1 MGDKPSEEL
10 DNEMTLEQTKEQLIA
25 KGKKEGSISFEE
37 IADRLSNF
45 SVESDEMDEFYE
57 DLEEQGIEVI
67 DDSED
72 EDDEKKDENKRDL
85 SVPLGVKINDPV
97 RMYLKEIGRV
107 DLLTAE
113 EEVELA
119 KRILDGDQS
128 AAQELA
134 EANLR
139 LVVSI

>member
-10 DNEMTLEQTKEQLIA
+10 DNEMTLEQTKEQLIS
-25 KGKKEGSISFEE
+25 KGKKEGSLTFEE

-45 SVESDEMDEFYE
+45 SVESEEMDEFYE

-67 DDSED
+67 DDTDD
-72 EDDEKKDENKRDL
+72 EDDSDARDL

-119 KRILDGDQS
+119 KRILDGDKQ

-134 EANLR
+134 
-139 LVVSI
+139 